1 MEPLS
6 DALLAL
12 AGRAPSA
19 HNTQPWLV
27 EQLGDRVL
35 LRVDPA
41 RTLPHADPTHQD
53 TILSLGAWVEGLAIV
68 LQQELQLDVS
78 GRGTELRVE
87 IQPTGRPYREFS
99 GRELGERQVDRGR
112 LRREEPALHRGLADF
127 GALATTAVAQVLPE
141 RTWRRL
147 HNRTALDIART
158 PELLA
163 ETISWLRLDP
173 TDPNYHRDG
182 LNAACLRIPP
192 LLARLGHRLLHS
204 PRLLATTGIWQPP
217 LARLYHHLSLRP
229 PGRVVLCAG
238 EITDPTTL
246 IDCGRD
252 LLRCWLLLGRQ
263 GIRVSVNSEIKDNP
277 LTAAEL
283 PPGAFAVFSAG
294 VSTGTVPRSSR
305 LTDPGNRS

>member
-1 MEPLS
+1 MAVLS
-6 DALLAL
+6 EAVLAL

-27 EQLGDRVL
+27 EQLADRVL

-41 RTLPHADPTHQD
+41 RTLPRADPTHQD
-53 TILSLGAWVEGLAIV
+53 TLLSLGAWVESLAIA

-78 GRGTELRVE
+78 GRGVELRVE
-87 IQPTGRPYREFS
+87 IRPTGRPHREFS
-99 GRELGERQVDRGR
+99 TRELAERQVDRGR
-112 LRREEPALHRGLADF
+112 LRRDEPALHRGLADF
-127 GALATTAVAQVLPE
+127 GALAGPAVAQVLPE

-163 ETISWLRLDP
+163 ETVSWLRLHP
-173 TDPNYHRDG
+173 ADPNYHRDG
-182 LNAACLRIPP
+182 LNAACLRIPSP
-192 LLARLGHRLLHS
+192 LARLGHRLLHS
-204 PRLLATTGIWQPP
+204 PGVVATTGIWQPP
-217 LARLYHHLSLRP
+217 LARLYHHRALRP
-229 PGRVVLCAG
+229 PSRVVLCAG
-238 EITDPTTL
+238 DTTGPATL

-263 GIRVSVNSEIKDNP
+263 GLRVSVNSEIKDNP

-294 VSTGTVPRSSR
+294 VSTGVVPRSSR
-305 LTDPGNRS
+305 LGDPGQRG